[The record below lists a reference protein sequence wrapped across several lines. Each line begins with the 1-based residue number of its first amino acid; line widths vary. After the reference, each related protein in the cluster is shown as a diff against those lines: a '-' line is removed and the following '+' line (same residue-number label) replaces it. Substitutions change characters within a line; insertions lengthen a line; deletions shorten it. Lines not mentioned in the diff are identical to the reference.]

1 MTLQIILGEIF
12 GTAVLVLLGDGV
24 VANVLLAKTKG
35 NQTTGVGNSNGWIVI
50 TWAWAMA
57 VFIGVVVAGPL
68 TGAHLNPAVT
78 LALAVMHSMN
88 SAAGIGWD
96 MVPGYWL
103 GEMVG
108 AIIGAALVLLFY
120 WDHFK
125 ETEDKVLKLAVF
137 STVPNIRNYGLN
149 LISEII
155 GTFVLLF
162 GIFAFGQPN
171 TQAPAGLGGLP
182 VALLVLVIGLSLGGT
197 TGYAINPAR
206 DLGPR
211 LVHQFLP
218 VPNKGD
224 SDWSYAWIPVVGP
237 LIGGALAAIVYYVF
251 FTEYIVKAI
260 KVA

>member
-12 GTAVLVLLGDGV
+12 GTATLVLLGDGV

-35 NQTTGVGNSNGWIVI
+35 NMTTGVGNSNGWIVI

-57 VFIGVVVAGPL
+57 VFMGVVVAGPL

-78 LALAVMHSMN
+78 FGLAVMHSMN
-88 SAAGIGWD
+88 SSAGVGWD

-125 ETEDKVLKLAVF
+125 ATDDKVLKLAVF
-137 STVPNIRNYGLN
+137 STVPNIPNYTLN

-155 GTFVLLF
+155 GTFVLVF
-162 GIFAFGQPN
+162 VIFAFGQPHSL
-171 TQAPAGLGGLP
+171 APAGLGALP

-218 VPNKGD
+218 VPDKGD
-224 SDWSYAWIPVVGP
+224 SQWSYSWVPVVGP

-251 FTEYIVKAI
+251 FTQYIVKAI
-260 KVA
+260 PA

>member
-1 MTLQIILGEIF
+1 MTLQIILAEVF
-12 GTAVLVLLGDGV
+12 GTATLILLGDGV

-35 NQTTGVGNSNGWIVI
+35 NQLTGVGNANGWIVI

-57 VFIGVVVAGPL
+57 VFMGVVVAGPL
-68 TGAHLNPAVT
+68 SGAHLNPAVT
-78 LALAVMHSMN
+78 LGLAVMHSMN
-88 SAAGIGWD
+88 SAAGITWD

-120 WDHFK
+120 YDHFRA
-125 ETEDKVLKLAVF
+125 TEDKGLKLAVF
-137 STVPNIRNYGLN
+137 STGPNIRNYGLN
-149 LISEII
+149 LTSEII
-155 GTFVLLF
+155 GTFMLVF
-162 GIFAFGQPN
+162 VIFAFGQPA
-171 TQAPAGLGGLP
+171 TKAPGGLGALP

-218 VPNKGD
+218 VPNKGS
-224 SDWSYAWIPVVGP
+224 SDWEYSWVPVVGP
-237 LIGGALAAIVYYVF
+237 LIGGALAAVVYYVF
-251 FTEYIVKAI
+251 FTNYIVLQI
-260 KVA
+260 KV